1 MPSSPHRPC
10 SVPRCP
16 GHAAPRSSLCPTH
29 RLQAEQA
36 RGSPSARGY
45 DARWQRLRAWVLRE
59 EPDCRACGAPGQDA
73 DHVDHILPTSRGGT
87 DDRDNLQRLCPRCHA
102 RKTATHDGGF
112 GR

>member
-16 GHAAPRSSLCPTH
+16 GHAAPRSSLCPSH
-29 RLQAEQA
+29 RLQADQA

-45 DARWQRLRAWVLRE
+45 GSPWQRLRAWVLRE
-59 EPDCRACGAPGQDA
+59 ESSCRLCGTFGRRW
-73 DHVDHILPTSRGGT
+73 DHIDHIIPISRGGT
-87 DDRDNLQRLCPRCHA
+87 DDRDNLQRLCPSCHA
-102 RKTATHDGGF
+102 RKTATSDGGF